1 MIVVIVV
8 MITVAIVA
16 VVVGGRAVA
25 PTIPSSVSATAISST
40 VPTAVATWVVAAT
53 VTVVSSSPRRIGIPV
68 PVRHATGHKDRQDH
82 GGGKCR
88 KGDAK
93 IHSGIGNELDGLL
106 PIAFKTMEK

>member
-25 PTIPSSVSATAISST
+25 PTIPSSVSATAAIST
-40 VPTAVATWVVAAT
+40 TVATWVVAAT
-53 VTVVSSSPRRIGIPV
+53 VTVISSSSPRRIRIPV